1 MCSSDLVAI
10 AYGVVTREARA
21 QKKTFSAHA
30 AHLAAHGVLHLLGY
44 DHFTDR
50 DAEKMEGL
58 ELRALAAVG
67 IDDPYAAERES

>member
-1 MCSSDLVAI
+1 MCSSDL
-10 AYGVVTREARA
+10 
-21 QKKTFSAHA
+21 KKTFSAHA